1 VSPSILAKS
10 SLVLVC
16 QPSAFGISGFHMGL
30 AEEQEA
36 WLEREG
42 RTYALQGNCSI
53 GRAPLNTVVLE
64 LRKSPGSMLSSIQSV
79 AARSGL
85 LISAVVT
92 APF

>member
-1 VSPSILAKS
+1 
-10 SLVLVC
+10 
-16 QPSAFGISGFHMGL
+16 MGL

-64 LRKSPGSMLSSIQSV
+64 SPQVSRLHAILHSERGGAFYRCTYVLFIFLEAWQNAWATVGGMGPICG
-79 AARSGL
+79 AR
-85 LISAVVT
+85 
-92 APF
+92 